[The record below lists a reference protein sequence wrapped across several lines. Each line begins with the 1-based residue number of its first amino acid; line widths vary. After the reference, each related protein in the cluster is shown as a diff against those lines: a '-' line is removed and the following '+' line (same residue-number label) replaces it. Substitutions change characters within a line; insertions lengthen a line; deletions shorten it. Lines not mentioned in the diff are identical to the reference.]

1 MDLTLNIGLQFMI
14 VICSTIVVITLI
26 TTKFRKREE

>member
-1 MDLTLNIGLQFMI
+1 MDMTLNIGLQFMI

-26 TTKFRKREE
+26 TTKFTKRDK

>member
-1 MDLTLNIGLQFMI
+1 MDMTLNIDLQFIM

-26 TTKFRKREE
+26 TTKFKKRGE